1 MAALISRFVDES
13 ARRRW
18 KDMVLALAPACR
30 DSWSWT
36 ADEQILVWHFSIFQK
51 SRSSLQ
57 TRLQHVLFFY
67 PYCCLCFL
75 FTAGCVRLCKKK
87 NPVRKIA
94 LVWRPARCWI
104 LKGML
109 GNRRGGHFY
118 VKRPLGPKNS
128 FRMNLKILRRRFKK
142 NGGQVLL
149 LGFQETFFFH
159 LSNLWSNNICCPRGG
174 NHMNIL
180 ILLVFLICL
189 GTPIFLFS
197 KLFAF
202 RGSDFHRWHRKR
214 DYWVFWNRLK
224 QIWGKCCFRFGAL
237 KR

>member
-57 TRLQHVLFFY
+57 TRLQHVLFFTRIVVFVF
-67 PYCCLCFL
+67 CSQQAAFVC
-75 FTAGCVRLCKKK
+75 AKKIGAQ
-87 NPVRKIA
+87 NTTSLETCAV
-94 LVWRPARCWI
+94 

-118 VKRPLGPKNS
+118 VKRPLGPNNS

-142 NGGQVLL
+142 TGVR
-149 LGFQETFFFH
+149 FFCWA
-159 LSNLWSNNICCPRGG
+159 SRK
-174 NHMNIL
+174 
-180 ILLVFLICL
+180 
-189 GTPIFLFS
+189 FLF
-197 KLFAF
+197 F
-202 RGSDFHRWHRKR
+202 
-214 DYWVFWNRLK
+214 
-224 QIWGKCCFRFGAL
+224 I
-237 KR
+237 

>member
-75 FTAGCVRLCKKK
+75 FTAGCVRLCKKNSGAQNSTSLETCAVL
-87 NPVRKIA
+87 NPEGNA
-94 LVWRPARCWI
+94 WEQTWRA
-104 LKGML
+104 
-109 GNRRGGHFY
+109 F
-118 VKRPLGPKNS
+118 
-128 FRMNLKILRRRFKK
+128 LRETAFGTKK
-142 NGGQVLL
+142 
-149 LGFQETFFFH
+149 FFPYE
-159 LSNLWSNNICCPRGG
+159 S
-174 NHMNIL
+174 
-180 ILLVFLICL
+180 
-189 GTPIFLFS
+189 
-197 KLFAF
+197 
-202 RGSDFHRWHRKR
+202 
-214 DYWVFWNRLK
+214 
-224 QIWGKCCFRFGAL
+224 
-237 KR
+237 

>member
-1 MAALISRFVDES
+1 
-13 ARRRW
+13 
-18 KDMVLALAPACR
+18 MVLALAPACR

-36 ADEQILVWHFSIFQK
+36 ADEPILVWHHSYHFSISQK

-57 TRLQHVLFFY
+57 IRLQHVLFFY

-87 NPVRKIA
+87 IGAQNTTSLETCAV
-94 LVWRPARCWI
+94 

-142 NGGQVLL
+142 TGVRFFCWASRKFL
-149 LGFQETFFFH
+149 FFH
-159 LSNLWSNNICCPRGG
+159 LSK
-174 NHMNIL
+174 
-180 ILLVFLICL
+180 V
-189 GTPIFLFS
+189 
-197 KLFAF
+197 K
-202 RGSDFHRWHRKR
+202 
-214 DYWVFWNRLK
+214 
-224 QIWGKCCFRFGAL
+224 
-237 KR
+237 